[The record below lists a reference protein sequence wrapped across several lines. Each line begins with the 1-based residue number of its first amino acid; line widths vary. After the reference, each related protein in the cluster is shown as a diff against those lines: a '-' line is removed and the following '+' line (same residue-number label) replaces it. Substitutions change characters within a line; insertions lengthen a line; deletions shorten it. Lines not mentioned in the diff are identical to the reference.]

1 MNAAS
6 RDGGRLAKRG
16 NDEMPRGVLVGM
28 GLFSSEVPTAKN
40 VNRGGVDLK
49 CDHCGHDR
57 FYQGEAQLHT
67 RTGTLFGFEAFQGSA
82 DYYVC
87 ERCRR
92 MHWFQQ
98 GSGN

>member
-1 MNAAS
+1 
-6 RDGGRLAKRG
+6 
-16 NDEMPRGVLVGM
+16 MPRGVLVGM
-28 GLFSSEVPTAKN
+28 GLFSSEVPTAQP
-40 VNRGGVDLK
+40 VQRGGVDLK

-67 RTGTLFGFEAFQGSA
+67 QTGTLFGFEAFQGSA
-82 DYYVC
+82 DYYTC